1 MDINISRLIFNEY
14 KQFLK
19 SIVIIIS
26 LFVNKNVLP
35 YRPPSEDNPEP
46 KWKIIISKI
55 YAYDPGTI
63 IIIQTYFKHVFLLT
77 GFKFPLRFLAAMII
91 TAVILYQVT
100 LIKQNTGALSI

>member
-1 MDINISRLIFNEY
+1 MTNVIS
-14 KQFLK
+14 
-19 SIVIIIS
+19 
-26 LFVNKNVLP
+26 

-46 KWKIIISKI
+46 KWKTILSKI

-63 IIIQTYFKHVFLLT
+63 IIIQIYFKHVFLST